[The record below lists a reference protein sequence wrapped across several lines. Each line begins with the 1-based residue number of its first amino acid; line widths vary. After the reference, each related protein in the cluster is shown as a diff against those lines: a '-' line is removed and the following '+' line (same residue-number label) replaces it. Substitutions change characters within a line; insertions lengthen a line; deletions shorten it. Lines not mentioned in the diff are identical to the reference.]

1 MQVKLKI
8 MQDWL
13 NDLCEPDVP
22 DNPRRQ
28 RQLERQYD
36 EYKRYKEL
44 PVKGAIG
51 GQLFDTALQSCGRN
65 MRFLCVTCSGNRYA
79 GA

>member
-1 MQVKLKI
+1 MKRDTKQATPLQDNLKI

-13 NDLCEPDVP
+13 NDLRELDVP
-22 DNPRRQ
+22 DNARRQ

-44 PVKGAIG
+44 PMER
-51 GQLFDTALQSCGRN
+51 C
-65 MRFLCVTCSGNRYA
+65 Y
-79 GA
+79 